1 MKRNE
6 GIGADIDHG
15 TRGRKPKI
23 VQVLSMYHPAGE
35 AILREAAEVVR
46 TDDTGIDRLRETVRE
61 AEAIVLRA
69 PARITKEIIDAAPLL
84 EVISGAGVGL
94 DNIDVEYA
102 TAKGIP
108 VLHAPAVNGVSTA
121 EHTMLLIMA
130 AGKSLIPF
138 HEEMR
143 KGNYGSRMAIPSREL
158 QGKRAGLVGFG
169 TIAREV
175 AKRLRFGLGMEVTA
189 WVRSSE
195 DGRREAAATI
205 GAELTSDL
213 DRLFAESDFVSLHI
227 PLNGHTRGLINR
239 RHFALMKRDAWLIN
253 TARGAI
259 VDQADMVEALRSG
272 LLAGAAL
279 DVFDPEPLPA
289 DHPLLSMGNV
299 ILTPHVA
306 GTTEES
312 NYLMATTVAQNVLRV
327 LAGGRPEPVANPEV
341 WGLGRKAGY

>member
-1 MKRNE
+1 MK
-6 GIGADIDHG
+6 
-15 TRGRKPKI
+15 KPKV

-35 AILREAAEVVR
+35 EILREGAEVIR
-46 TDDTGIDRLRETVRE
+46 TDDTAIGRLCETVRE

-84 EVISGAGVGL
+84 KVISGAGVGL

-102 TAKGIP
+102 TKKGIP

-121 EHTMLLIMA
+121 EHTVLLIMA
-130 AGKSLIPF
+130 SGKSLIPF

-143 KGNYGSRMAIPSREL
+143 KGNYGSRMTIPSMEL

-189 WVRSSE
+189 WVRSCDES
-195 DGRREAAATI
+195 RREAAKRLDV
-205 GAELTSDL
+205 ELTTDM

-227 PLNGHTRGLINR
+227 PLNGYTRGLINR
-239 RHFALMKRDAWLIN
+239 HHFSLMKPDARLIN

-259 VDQADMVEALRSG
+259 VDQDDMVEALRSG
-272 LLAGAAL
+272 RLAGAAL

-289 DHPLLSMGNV
+289 DHPLLSMDNV

-306 GTTEES
+306 GTTTES
-312 NYLMATTVAQNVLRV
+312 NYVMATTVAHNVLRV
-327 LAGGRPEPVANPEV
+327 LKGERPEHIGNPEV
-341 WGLGRKAGY
+341 WVCGQKEEH